1 MLFRNLRTAD
11 SITFKTSLVDKR
23 TGKISGRTLEHTAC
37 ARQLQRL
44 LSDTTIAEIC
54 HLIGNSLLVA
64 CSQTHSYCGNN
75 FTAALQRSVAIA
87 KIKSCS
93 RQLADC
99 AVKLHHTHT
108 GNNLSHFT
116 VISTGVHIN
125 STADAA
131 GNANSKLHAA

>member
-11 SITFKTSLVDKR
+11 SITFKTCLVDKR

-37 ARQLQRL
+37 ARQFQRL
-44 LSDTTIAEIC
+44 LSDTTIAEIS
-54 HLIGNSLLVA
+54 HLIGNSLFIS
-64 CSQTHSYCGNN
+64 CSQMHSYCGNN
-75 FTAALQRSVAIA
+75 FTAALQRRVAIA

-99 AVKLHHTHT
+99 AVKLHYAHT

-116 VISTGVHIN
+116 VIGTGVHIN
-125 STADAA
+125 SAADAA
-131 GNANSKLHAA
+131 GNTYSKFHAA